1 MLLRYYPLELFTCI
15 LLGFLIVLAIA
26 VYAYD
31 VDSRRPANDPKK
43 RNYHPFA
50 IFLVPVL
57 LPLILPLVVVIF
69 IGTVLLYAGFLLLFA
84 FLLLTLRKPFLFQ
97 WLHKFAVFVGDPLL
111 RLNSYLIR
119 LPFKL
124 LYPNPQQQSVGNLR
138 PVQPM

>member
-1 MLLRYYPLELFTCI
+1 MLLRYYPLETAACI
-15 LLGFLIVLAIA
+15 MVCFLIVFVIA
-26 VYAYD
+26 VYAYG

-43 RNYHPFA
+43 RNFHPFA
-50 IFLVPVL
+50 VLLVPIL
-57 LPLILPLVVVIF
+57 LPLILPLVVLLF
-69 IGTVLLYAGFLLLFA
+69 IGTILLYAGFLLIFA
-84 FLLLTLRKPFLFQ
+84 FLLLTLRRPFLFE

-124 LYPNPQQQSVGNLR
+124 LFPNQQPPVGNLR